1 MSQTSLLL
9 RTRLK
14 ALGHQLSASPV
25 PPAALIAL
33 ALVGAAA
40 VLGIGHMAAPSLMT
54 PPAATLSPGSLRDA
68 APLPGAAAL
77 DAAFWL
83 ATDLNPE
90 TLAFARA
97 KPAMPRCVR
106 FATADAYTLDG
117 LGPQR
122 FDAAFV
128 GFWWSHVPRAR
139 LAGWLDA
146 LFARLAPGAPVVF
159 IDNRFVEGSST
170 PVAEVDAQGD
180 SWQLRRLADGSRHR
194 VLKNHPTR
202 AEVEAAL
209 GARAARCD
217 WFGDDALPR
226 HYWAVRAQAA

>member
-1 MSQTSLLL
+1 MA
-9 RTRLK
+9 
-14 ALGHQLSASPV
+14 ALASPE
-25 PPAALIAL
+25 AS
-33 ALVGAAA
+33 
-40 VLGIGHMAAPSLMT
+40 MAAYY
-54 PPAATLSPGSLRDA
+54 AARATEYEAVYAKPERQADLRLLEA
-68 APLPGAAAL
+68 WLPGVFAGRRVLEVAAGTGWWTLHGAR

-90 TLAFARA
+90 TLAVARA
-97 KPAMPRCVR
+97 KAAMPRCVR

-170 PVAEVDAQGD
+170 PIAEVDAQGD
-180 SWQLRRLADGSRHR
+180 CWQLRLLDDGSRHR
-194 VLKNHPTR
+194 VLKNHPAR
-202 AEVEAAL
+202 AEVESAL

-217 WFGDDALPR
+217 WFGDAALPR

>member
-1 MSQTSLLL
+1 MV
-9 RTRLK
+9 
-14 ALGHQLSASPV
+14 ALASPE
-25 PPAALIAL
+25 AS
-33 ALVGAAA
+33 
-40 VLGIGHMAAPSLMT
+40 MAAYY
-54 PPAATLSPGSLRDA
+54 AARAAEYEAVYAKPERQADLRLLEA
-68 APLPGAAAL
+68 WLPGVLAGRRVLEVAAGTGWWTVHGAR

-90 TLAFARA
+90 TLAVARA
-97 KPAMPRCVR
+97 KAAMPRCVR

-139 LAGWLDA
+139 MAGWLDA

-180 SWQLRRLADGSRHR
+180 CWQLRRLADGSRHR

-202 AEVEAAL
+202 PEVEAAL

-217 WFGDDALPR
+217 WLGDDALPR
-226 HYWAVRAQAA
+226 HYWAVRARAA